1 MQLLEEINFWEEGFL
16 DFAEKS
22 DICILLSGTLDV
34 TWSARC
40 DDRLFITHGWRVGG
54 TRLF

>member
-22 DICILLSGTLDV
+22 YMSGTFDV